1 MRAEE
6 QLAFSD
12 WINTNLGGDQHLDHI
27 LPLHHTGAGLYDAVK
42 DGAVPGG
49 SSIYYLLSSNDTSK
63 AFLIGALFV
72 RDFTVQDR
80 ESFVS

>member
-1 MRAEE
+1 MFILLDDIYNYNLTIIICPGTTHSVRAEE

-42 DGAVPGG
+42 DGAA
-49 SSIYYLLSSNDTSK
+49 IIL
-63 AFLIGALFV
+63 
-72 RDFTVQDR
+72 
-80 ESFVS
+80 

>member
-42 DGAVPGG
+42 DGAAPGG
-49 SSIYYLLSSNDTSK
+49 SSIYYLVM
-63 AFLIGALFV
+63 IHQRLF
-72 RDFTVQDR
+72 
-80 ESFVS
+80 

>member
-1 MRAEE
+1 MFILFDDIYNYIIICPGTTHSVRAEE

-42 DGAVPGG
+42 DGA
-49 SSIYYLLSSNDTSK
+49 SIIL
-63 AFLIGALFV
+63 
-72 RDFTVQDR
+72 
-80 ESFVS
+80 